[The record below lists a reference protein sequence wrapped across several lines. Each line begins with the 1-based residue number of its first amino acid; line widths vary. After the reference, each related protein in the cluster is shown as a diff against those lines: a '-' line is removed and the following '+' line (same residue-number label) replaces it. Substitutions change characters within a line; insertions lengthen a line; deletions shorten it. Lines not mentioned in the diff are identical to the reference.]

1 MENATR
7 TPEAASNELSTQHSR
22 TGLTGVIILCVC
34 DVFLRLPHIRVPS
47 LPANMVFTRV
57 WVTQEN

>member
-1 MENATR
+1 MENATQ

-22 TGLTGVIILCVC
+22 PGLTGVIILCVC
-34 DVFLRLPHIRVPS
+34 DVFLRLLHTRVPS